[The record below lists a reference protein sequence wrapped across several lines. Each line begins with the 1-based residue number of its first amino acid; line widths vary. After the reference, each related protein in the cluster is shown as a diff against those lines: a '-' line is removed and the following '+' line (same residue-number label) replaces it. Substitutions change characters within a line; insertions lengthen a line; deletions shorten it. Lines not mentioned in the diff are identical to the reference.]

1 MAKTKK
7 DFEIVGSSIADKY
20 MRQNIAE
27 FLNRVTFNDVY
38 AKVVQE
44 VKNNFDRINMYNL
57 LKAVRN
63 NGKKGIQK

>member
-7 DFEIVGSSIADKY
+7 DFEIVGSSIADNY

-38 AKVVQE
+38 VKIVQE